1 MTFEKHGIKN
11 SEINK
16 KNNMKKII
24 TTGII
29 AFIIQNSANAVV
41 VAHSSAH
48 ISSHAAARTAATAAV
63 INNRQNQNQTNNIVA
78 KVDTFSECY
87 YSTTYYRNVAKNLCN
102 IEYWSDSSSFNGIDL
117 RFGSLENRNGKFSN
131 LSGVELKKQQILC
144 FRSYCNL

>member
-1 MTFEKHGIKN
+1 MTFEKQGIKN

-16 KNNMKKII
+16 KYMKKII

>member
-1 MTFEKHGIKN
+1 
-11 SEINK
+11 
-16 KNNMKKII
+16 MKKII

-29 AFIIQNSANAVV
+29 AFIIQNNANAVV

-48 ISSHAAARTAATAAV
+48 TSSHTTAVTAV
-63 INNRQNQNQTNNIVA
+63 NVVRMKNEQNQNKTNNIVA
-78 KVDTFSECY
+78 NTDTFSECY
-87 YSTTYYRNVAKNLCN
+87 YSATYYKNVAKNLCN
-102 IEYWSDSSSFNGIDL
+102 IAYWGDSSSFNGIDL